1 MYTVEFTD
9 KNEKTVVVETLGE
22 AKMAVLKR
30 KNVRAGATIWK
41 RISKKEM
48 ILVWTI
54 SEH

>member
-9 KNEKTVVVETLGE
+9 KNEKTVVVETLYE

-30 KNVRAGATIWK
+30 KNIRAGATIWQ
-41 RISKKEM
+41 RINKKEM
-48 ILVWTI
+48 IDVWMI